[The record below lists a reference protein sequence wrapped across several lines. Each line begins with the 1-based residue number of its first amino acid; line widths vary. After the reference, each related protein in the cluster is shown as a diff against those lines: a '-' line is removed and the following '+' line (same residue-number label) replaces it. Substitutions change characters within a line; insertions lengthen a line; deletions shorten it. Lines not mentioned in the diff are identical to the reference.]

1 MRSLMGQESL
11 EKLQATFEILVDLEL
26 TMGEFYKICAEKW
39 PEDKIFWT
47 EIYKQEYE
55 HAALIKKLSRIIS
68 SSPEKFI
75 LGRSFNPV
83 AINTIITGIRK
94 NIELVK
100 ANALSKFKTLYIASD
115 IEESALESKIG
126 EIVKTDDLG
135 FLEITKSIV
144 SQTKTHKEHFAK
156 KIAELKGV

>member
-1 MRSLMGQESL
+1 MGQDSL
-11 EKLQATFEILVDLEL
+11 EKLQKTFEILVDLEL

-39 PEDKIFWT
+39 PEDNFFWT
-47 EIYKQEYE
+47 VIYKQEYE
-55 HAALIKKLSRIIS
+55 HAAFIKKLSGMVS

-83 AINTIITGIRK
+83 AINTIISGIKK

-100 ANALSKFKTLYIASD
+100 ANALSMLKTLYIASD
-115 IEESALESKIG
+115 IEQSALESKID

-135 FLEITKSIV
+135 FLEITKKIV
-144 SQTKTHKEHFAK
+144 LQTKNHKEHFDK